1 MKSKIIPFIFA
12 VGAVGVFFYF
22 SSQKEMSKSPSLPSD
37 TSQSA
42 PLPDGK
48 YCYQYSQKATQDT
61 PYSVEE
67 YSEIVLSGNTVSG
80 LKRGSQSGPDM
91 SNGFDGTLSGT
102 RDGNSLTIRFK
113 YVIEGS
119 SGEEMELYSLDEN
132 TLTKH
137 RYTLKEEGGV
147 LVPNKDEF
155 VKDIVATKVSC
166 RE

>member
-12 VGAVGVFFYF
+12 VGAVGAFLYF
-22 SSQKEMSKSPSLPSD
+22 SSQKEMSKSPSLPSN
-37 TSQSA
+37 TSQGA

-48 YCYQYSQKATQDT
+48 YCYQYSQKATQDA